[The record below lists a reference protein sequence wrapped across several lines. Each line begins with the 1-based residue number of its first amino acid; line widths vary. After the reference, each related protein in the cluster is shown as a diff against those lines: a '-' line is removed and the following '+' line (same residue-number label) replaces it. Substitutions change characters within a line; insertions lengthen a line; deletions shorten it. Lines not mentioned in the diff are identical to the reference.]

1 MKKVN
6 ELEKV
11 IEEKKETIQEQ
22 AETIHYQDYNIEK
35 CKKIF
40 TKNNFDFTGVF
51 KNKVDY
57 KYDDPTA

>member
-11 IEEKKETIQEQ
+11 IEEKTKIEKENS
-22 AETIHYQDYNIEK
+22 ASIEK
-35 CKKIF
+35 CKELL
-40 TKNNFDFTGVF
+40 TKAGIDVVEAF